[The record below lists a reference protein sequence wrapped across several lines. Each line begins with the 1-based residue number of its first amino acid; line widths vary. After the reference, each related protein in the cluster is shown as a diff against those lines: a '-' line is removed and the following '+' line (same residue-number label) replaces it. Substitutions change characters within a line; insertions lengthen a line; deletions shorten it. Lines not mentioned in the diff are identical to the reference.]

1 MLLNFLCSVLPLI
14 GIIGYFV
21 EVEWLYLVFTI
32 ISVVCNVILMLSGAF
47 HPRSI
52 ILLIIACV
60 IAGIATESFWEGIL
74 LGNAFFIAGNNI
86 IFLIIAIFT
95 SIFSKDKKIDPWRME
110 CRTAFES
117 AAQEIKNSPLG
128 NYGFSTLAIG
138 PRLGEVKEQLYEK
151 VMWENKSQE
160 ILDEEFQRA
169 IKKYIG

>member
-1 MLLNFLCSVLPLI
+1 MLCVAIDWNNRLLCRSRLALF
-14 GIIGYFV
+14 GFYHYFGSMQCYPNAV
-21 EVEWLYLVFTI
+21 WH
-32 ISVVCNVILMLSGAF
+32 ISPSQYYFIDY
-47 HPRSI
+47 
-52 ILLIIACV
+52 CV
-60 IAGIATESFWEGIL
+60 RYRRNCPESFWEGIL

-95 SIFSKDKKIDPWRME
+95 SIFSKNKKIDPWRME

-160 ILDEEFQRA
+160 ILDEEFQIA